1 MNPSVLIAESD
12 EPART
17 KGAEVL
23 RALGFKTQL
32 AASGPQALAVLE
44 AHRVDVVLAD
54 MALAGVGG
62 LELARIVKQKYPGT
76 DIVLIADATVKAPA
90 LDKFTAHDGY
100 VTKPLH
106 PHELRPLLE
115 RLVERQELANENR
128 LLSAQLKTQRGLGS
142 LMGTSARMQEVY
154 RRILKVAAQRHPV
167 LILGESGTGKELVA
181 RAIHAHGPWRQK
193 AFVPVDCGALSPT
206 LVESELFGHARGAFT
221 GAAEARQGL
230 LVAAGAG
237 TVFLDEIAELPLELQ
252 AKLLRALQERE
263 VRPVGSNARVPFQGR
278 ILAATNQEPEAA
290 VKRGAFRKD
299 LYFRLNVVSIKLPP
313 LRERKSDL
321 PALIH
326 YFIDRHGASG
336 GFTGASDDAMTRLM
350 NYDWP
355 GNVRELENAIQ
366 RALTLG
372 SAPLIQVQD
381 LPTQLLNSFR
391 STEGAQEIVTLG
403 ELERRAI
410 LRTLESAGGDPLRT
424 ARLLG
429 IGKTTIYRKLKDF
442 GKAMPG
448 EGPDDE
454 TPAGFGRETR
464 SASADHPSIPAT
476 MAKGEEGEA
485 ELLRYYNI
493 AMTAINILY
502 DAAAAKSP
510 GARKVLAD
518 MADKLSSRAGHWDR
532 MRHARKADAESLDE
546 ETRR

>member
-1 MNPSVLIAESD
+1 MNPSVLIAESH
-12 EPART
+12 ELART

-23 RALGFKTQL
+23 KALGFKTHP

-44 AHRVDVVLAD
+44 AHPVDVVLAD
-54 MALAGVGG
+54 AALAGVGG

-76 DIVLIADATVKAPA
+76 DIVLMADATVRGPA
-90 LDKFTAHDGY
+90 LDKFTAYDGY

-106 PHELRPLLE
+106 PRELRPLLR

-128 LLSAQLKTQRGLGS
+128 LLRAQLKTQRGLGS

-181 RAIHAHGPWRQK
+181 RAIHDLGPWRQK
-193 AFVPVDCGALSPT
+193 PFVPVDCGALSPT
-206 LVESELFGHARGAFT
+206 LIESELFGHVRGAFT

-263 VRPVGSNARVPFQGR
+263 VRPVGLNARVPFQG
-278 ILAATNQEPEAA
+278 ILATTNQEPEAA

-299 LYFRLNVVSIKLPP
+299 LYFRLNVVSIRLPP
-313 LRERKSDL
+313 LRERRSDL
-321 PALIH
+321 PALVH
-326 YFIDRHGASG
+326 HFIDRHGAPG

-391 STEGAQEIVTLG
+391 GTEGAPEVVTLG

-410 LRTLESAGGDPLRT
+410 LHALQFAAGDRARA

-429 IGKTTIYRKLKDF
+429 IGKTTIYRKLKEY
-442 GKAMPG
+442 G
-448 EGPDDE
+448 
-454 TPAGFGRETR
+454 
-464 SASADHPSIPAT
+464 I
-476 MAKGEEGEA
+476 EEHG
-485 ELLRYYNI
+485 
-493 AMTAINILY
+493 
-502 DAAAAKSP
+502 S
-510 GARKVLAD
+510 
-518 MADKLSSRAGHWDR
+518 
-532 MRHARKADAESLDE
+532 
-546 ETRR
+546 